1 MLPGNGL
8 IDQRHPGGPTTP
20 EEDGRN
26 GDTLGVLPGVVPSR
40 TVGDRAAEAGVGVG
54 RWGGGGGAPRLAAP
68 VDAALGLLT
77 HPFPPHPPIR
87 GQGHVAV
94 RWGRTRIF

>member
-54 RWGGGGGAPRLAAP
+54 RWGG
-68 VDAALGLLT
+68 
-77 HPFPPHPPIR
+77 
-87 GQGHVAV
+87 
-94 RWGRTRIF
+94 